1 MKVAVNSKTN
11 KTVDVKAIRK
21 VCEKAL
27 KAEKVRRDA
36 VLSLSLVSEDHI
48 EMLNRK
54 YLDSEGPTD
63 VIAFPMGEES
73 KDGYLLGDVL
83 VCPEIV
89 EARKEQYSVK
99 RGKELEYVIVHGV
112 LHLLGYKDDDEEGF
126 SKMCERQREIV
137 GS

>member
-1 MKVAVNSKTN
+1 VKVAVNTMTN
-11 KTVDVKAIRK
+11 APINRRAIK
-21 VCEKAL
+21 KLCERAL

-54 YLDSEGPTD
+54 YLNSEGPTD

-73 KDGYLLGDVL
+73 RDGYLLGDVL

-89 EARKEQYSVK
+89 EAWKDQYGVK
-99 RGKELEYVIVHGV
+99 RGKELEFVVVHGV
-112 LHLLGYKDDDEEGF
+112 LHLLGNEDHDEEGF
-126 SKMCERQREIV
+126 TRMYRRQKEII
-137 GS
+137 GP